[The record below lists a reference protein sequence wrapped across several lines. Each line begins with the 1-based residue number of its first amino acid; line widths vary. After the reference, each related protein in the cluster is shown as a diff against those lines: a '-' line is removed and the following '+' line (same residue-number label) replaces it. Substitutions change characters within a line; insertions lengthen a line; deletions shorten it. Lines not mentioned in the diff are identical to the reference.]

1 VAKDLLISSRSAAL
15 AGMVGPVLFAG
26 SLVTLTTLQ
35 YDFLLGIGW
44 EPLKDPSE
52 AWPSGLSLG
61 PYGWVQDFNF
71 ALSGALLAIFA
82 VGLHRGIRGGS
93 KAGPAL
99 LFVTGLA
106 MALLAFETDP
116 IRGIGPHTLHGWVH
130 DASFVIFVL
139 TLVPALFLL
148 WQRMREDRLWRGHA
162 RYTLV
167 TAVLAMVLLF
177 LPGVA
182 YYLFL
187 VVVLVWFEATA
198 RKLRRVAQCGE
209 LPTSSPRT

>member
-1 VAKDLLISSRSAAL
+1 MAKDTLISPRSAAL

-26 SLVTLTTLQ
+26 GLATLTTLQ
-35 YDFLLGIGW
+35 YDFLLEIGW
-44 EPLKDPSE
+44 EPLKNPSG

-61 PYGWVQDFNF
+61 PYGWMQDLNF
-71 ALSGALLAIFA
+71 ALSGVLLAIFA

-99 LFVTGLA
+99 LFIAGLA

-116 IRGIGPHTLHGWVH
+116 IEGTGPRTLHGWIH
-130 DASFVIFVL
+130 DASFVLFVL
-139 TLVPALFLL
+139 TLVSALFVL
-148 WQRMREDRLWRGHA
+148 WRRMREDHLWRGHA
-162 RYTLV
+162 HYTLV
-167 TAVLAMVLLF
+167 TAILAMALLF
-177 LPGVA
+177 LPGAA

-198 RKLRRVAQCGE
+198 VKL
-209 LPTSSPRT
+209 SSVTR

>member
-1 VAKDLLISSRSAAL
+1 MLMAKVPLIRPRSAAL

-35 YDFLLGIGW
+35 YDFLLGSGW
-44 EPLKDPSE
+44 EPLKNPSG

-61 PYGWVQDFNF
+61 TYGWIQDLNF
-71 ALSGALLAIFA
+71 ALSGALLA
-82 VGLHRGIRGGS
+82 
-93 KAGPAL
+93 
-99 LFVTGLA
+99 GLA

-116 IRGIGPHTLHGWVH
+116 IEGTGPRTLNGWVH
-130 DASFVIFVL
+130 DASFVLFVL
-139 TLVPALFLL
+139 ALVLALLLL
-148 WQRMREDRLWRGHA
+148 WRRMREDRLWRGHA

-167 TAVLAMVLLF
+167 TAVLAIILLF

-187 VVVLVWFEATA
+187 VIALVWFGATA
-198 RKLRRVAQCGE
+198 IKLRRV
-209 LPTSSPRT
+209 TR

>member
-1 VAKDLLISSRSAAL
+1 VAKDPLISPRNAAL

-26 SLVTLTTLQ
+26 GLAMLTTLQ
-35 YDFLLGIGW
+35 YDFLLEMGW
-44 EPLKDPSE
+44 EPLKDPSG

-61 PYGWVQDFNF
+61 PYGWMQDLNF
-71 ALSGALLAIFA
+71 ALSGVLLVIFA

-99 LFVTGLA
+99 LFVAGLA

-116 IRGIGPHTLHGWVH
+116 IKGAGPRTLHGWVH
-130 DASFVIFVL
+130 DASFVLFVL
-139 TLVPALFLL
+139 ALVSALFLL
-148 WQRMREDRLWRGHA
+148 WRRMREDRLWRRHA

-167 TAVLAMVLLF
+167 TAILAMALLF
-177 LPGVA
+177 LPGVT

-187 VVVLVWFEATA
+187 IVVLVWFEATA
-198 RKLRRVAQCGE
+198 IKLRSATR
-209 LPTSSPRT
+209 

>member
-1 VAKDLLISSRSAAL
+1 MAKDPLISPRSAAL

-26 SLVTLTTLQ
+26 GLATLTTLE
-35 YDFLLGIGW
+35 YGFLLEIGW
-44 EPLKDPSE
+44 EPLKDPSG

-61 PYGWVQDFNF
+61 RYGWMQDLNF
-71 ALSGALLAIFA
+71 ALSGVLLAIFA

-99 LFVTGLA
+99 LFIAGLA
-106 MALLAFETDP
+106 IALLAFETDP
-116 IRGIGPHTLHGWVH
+116 IERAGPRTLHGWIH
-130 DASFVIFVL
+130 DASFVLFAL
-139 TLVPALFLL
+139 ALVSALFLL
-148 WQRMREDRLWRGHA
+148 WRRMLEDRRWRGHA

-167 TAVLAMVLLF
+167 TAILATALL
-177 LPGVA
+177 LSPGVA

-198 RKLRRVAQCGE
+198 IKLRGVTR
-209 LPTSSPRT
+209 

>member
-1 VAKDLLISSRSAAL
+1 VARYPLISPRNAAL

-26 SLVTLTTLQ
+26 GLVTLTTLQ
-35 YDFLLGIGW
+35 YDSLLGIGW
-44 EPLKDPSE
+44 EPLKDPSG

-61 PYGWVQDFNF
+61 PYGWIQNLNF
-71 ALSGALLAIFA
+71 ALSGALLATFA

-99 LFVTGLA
+99 LFVAGLA

-116 IRGIGPHTLHGWVH
+116 IEGTGPRTLHGWVH

-139 TLVPALFLL
+139 ALTSALCLL
-148 WQRMREDRLWRGHA
+148 WLRMSEDRLWRGHA

-187 VVVLVWFEATA
+187 VVVLVWFAATA
-198 RKLRRVAQCGE
+198 VKLRRVSG
-209 LPTSSPRT
+209 

>member
-1 VAKDLLISSRSAAL
+1 VAKDPLISPRSAAL

-26 SLVTLTTLQ
+26 GLITLTTLQ
-35 YDFLLGIGW
+35 YDFLLEIGW
-44 EPLKDPSE
+44 EPLGDPSG

-61 PYGWVQDFNF
+61 PYGWIQDLNF

-82 VGLHRGIRGGS
+82 VGLHRGTRGGS
-93 KAGPAL
+93 KVGPAL
-99 LFVTGLA
+99 LFIAGLA

-116 IRGIGPHTLHGWVH
+116 IQGTGPRTLHGWIH
-130 DASFVIFVL
+130 DASFVLFVL
-139 TLVPALFLL
+139 ALVSALFLL
-148 WQRMREDRLWRGHA
+148 WRRMREDRHWRGHA

-167 TAVLAMVLLF
+167 TVALAVVLLF

-187 VVVLVWFEATA
+187 VVVLIWFETTA
-198 RKLRRVAQCGE
+198 MKLRRV
-209 LPTSSPRT
+209 SR

>member
-1 VAKDLLISSRSAAL
+1 
-15 AGMVGPVLFAG
+15 MVGPVLFAG
-26 SLVTLTTLQ
+26 CLVTLTTLQ
-35 YDFLLGIGW
+35 YDSLLGIGW
-44 EPLKDPSE
+44 EPLKDPSG

-61 PYGWVQDFNF
+61 PYGWIQNLNF
-71 ALSGALLAIFA
+71 ALSGALLATFA

-99 LFVTGLA
+99 LFVAGLA

-116 IRGIGPHTLHGWVH
+116 IEGTGPRTLHGWVH
-130 DASFVIFVL
+130 DASFVLFVL
-139 TLVPALFLL
+139 ALISALFLL
-148 WQRMREDRLWRGHA
+148 WRRMREDRLWRGHA

-167 TAVLAMVLLF
+167 TAILAMTLLF

-198 RKLRRVAQCGE
+198 IKLRSVTRLTAD
-209 LPTSSPRT
+209 

>member
-1 VAKDLLISSRSAAL
+1 MAKDPLISPRSAAL

-26 SLVTLTTLQ
+26 GLATLTILQ
-35 YDFLLGIGW
+35 YDFLLEIGW
-44 EPLKDPSE
+44 EPLKDPSG

-61 PYGWVQDFNF
+61 PYGWMQDLNF
-71 ALSGALLAIFA
+71 ALSGVLLAIFA

-93 KAGPAL
+93 KVGPAL
-99 LFVTGLA
+99 LFIAGLA

-116 IRGIGPHTLHGWVH
+116 IERAGPRTLHGWIH
-130 DASFVIFVL
+130 DASFVLFAL
-139 TLVPALFLL
+139 ALVSALFLL
-148 WQRMREDRLWRGHA
+148 WRRMLEDRRWRRHA

-167 TAVLAMVLLF
+167 TAILAMALL
-177 LPGVA
+177 LSPGVA

-198 RKLRRVAQCGE
+198 IKLRGVTQ
-209 LPTSSPRT
+209 

>member
-1 VAKDLLISSRSAAL
+1 MAKDPLISPRSAAL

-26 SLVTLTTLQ
+26 GLATLTTLE
-35 YDFLLGIGW
+35 YGFLLEIGW
-44 EPLKDPSE
+44 EPLKDPSG

-61 PYGWVQDFNF
+61 PYGWIQDLNF
-71 ALSGALLAIFA
+71 ALSGVLLAIFA

-99 LFVTGLA
+99 LFIAGLA

-116 IRGIGPHTLHGWVH
+116 IERAGPRTLHGWIH
-130 DASFVIFVL
+130 DASFVLFVL
-139 TLVPALFLL
+139 ALVSALFLL
-148 WQRMREDRLWRGHA
+148 WRLMREDRLWRGYA

-167 TAVLAMVLLF
+167 TAVLAVILLF
-177 LPGVA
+177 LSGVA

-187 VVVLVWFEATA
+187 IVVLVWFGATA
-198 RKLRRVAQCGE
+198 LKLRRVSQ
-209 LPTSSPRT
+209 

>member
-1 VAKDLLISSRSAAL
+1 MA
-15 AGMVGPVLFAG
+15 GPVLFASG
-26 SLVTLTTLQ
+26 LVTLTTLQ

-44 EPLKDPSE
+44 EPLKDPSGV
-52 AWPSGLSLG
+52 WPSGLSLG
-61 PYGWVQDFNF
+61 PFGWIQDLNF

-82 VGLHRGIRGGS
+82 IGLHRGIRGGS

-99 LFVTGLA
+99 LVVAGLA

-116 IRGIGPHTLHGWVH
+116 TDRVGPRTLHGWVH
-130 DASFVIFVL
+130 DASFVLFVL
-139 TLVPALFLL
+139 ALVPALFLL
-148 WQRMREDRLWRGHA
+148 WRRMREDRLWCGHA

-167 TAVLAMVLLF
+167 TAVLAVVLLF

-187 VVVLVWFEATA
+187 VVVLVWFGVTA
-198 RKLRRVAQCGE
+198 IKLRQVTRLTAD
-209 LPTSSPRT
+209 

>member
-1 VAKDLLISSRSAAL
+1 MAKVPLIRPRSAAL
-15 AGMVGPVLFAG
+15 AGMAGPVLFSG
-26 SLVTLTTLQ
+26 GLVTLTTLQ

-44 EPLKDPSE
+44 EPLRNPSG

-61 PYGWVQDFNF
+61 HYGWAQDLNF

-82 VGLHRGIRGGS
+82 VGLHRGIRGDS

-99 LFVTGLA
+99 LFVAGLA

-116 IRGIGPHTLHGWVH
+116 IEGTGPRTLHGWIH
-130 DASFVIFVL
+130 DASFVLFVL
-139 TLVPALFLL
+139 ALVSAQFLL
-148 WQRMREDRLWRGHA
+148 WRRMRKDRLWRGHA
-162 RYTLV
+162 HYTLV
-167 TAVLAMVLLF
+167 TAVLAVVCLF

-187 VVVLVWFEATA
+187 MVVLVWFGATA
-198 RKLRRVAQCGE
+198 TKLRRV
-209 LPTSSPRT
+209 TR